1 MLKFCEQNIIRMEMF
16 LMPRAR
22 ITCRMLGEAFLKVG
36 LHLLKEG
43 IVWRVGNGESINIWT
58 DPKLVHDE

>member
-1 MLKFCEQNIIRMEMF
+1 
-16 LMPRAR
+16 MPRAR